1 MFPTRARASVTSS
14 LGWLGTVGSSAGLA
28 IGRFTID
35 GMGLSNTMNLLGI
48 GVLIAAGLTLILPET
63 KGRILTA

>member
-1 MFPTRARASVTSS
+1 M
-14 LGWLGTVGSSAGLA
+14 GLA
-28 IGRFTID
+28 
-35 GMGLSNTMNLLGI
+35 NTMNLLGT